1 MNRAEKFNMMK
12 PVWFDY
18 LIEPDDDDEGFGE
31 DDGWTIRDDAPEEIK
46 KAYNEYLKEEKA
58 RREEANRKGILIDK
72 I

>member
-18 LIEPDDDDEGFGE
+18 LIEPDDDEGLGE

-46 KAYNEYLKEEKA
+46 KAYKAYLKEEKA

>member
-31 DDGWTIRDDAPEEIK
+31 DDG
-46 KAYNEYLKEEKA
+46 
-58 RREEANRKGILIDK
+58 
-72 I
+72 

>member
-46 KAYNEYLKEEKA
+46 KAYKAYLKEEKA
-58 RREEANRKGILIDK
+58 RREETIRKGELMDK

>member
-46 KAYNEYLKEEKA
+46 KAYKAYLKEEKA
-58 RREEANRKGILIDK
+58 RREEAIRKGELMDK